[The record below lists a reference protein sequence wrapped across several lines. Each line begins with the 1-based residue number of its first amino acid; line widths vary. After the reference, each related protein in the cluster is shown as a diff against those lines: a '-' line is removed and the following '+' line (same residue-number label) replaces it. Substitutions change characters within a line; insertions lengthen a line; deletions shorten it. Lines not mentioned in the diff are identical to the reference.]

1 MLIELAIATFISSY
15 LIEDNYE
22 DQTEEDS
29 E

>member
-1 MLIELAIATFISSY
+1 MLIELAIAAFISSY
-15 LIEDNYE
+15 VIGDNYE